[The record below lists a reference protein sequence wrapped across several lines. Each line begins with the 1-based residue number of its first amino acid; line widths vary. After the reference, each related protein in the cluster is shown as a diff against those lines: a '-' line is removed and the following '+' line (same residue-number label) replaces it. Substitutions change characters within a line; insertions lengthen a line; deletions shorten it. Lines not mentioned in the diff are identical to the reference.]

1 MGTNTNNRFSV
12 THVLFRKGEGCQRG
26 VASVQAVGWGPE
38 RPVVT
43 ILTSPTAAEGIVN
56 ETALLISVCN
66 SRGRD
71 REQRQGKEPA
81 TAGQDKGLFS

>member
-1 MGTNTNNRFSV
+1 MSRLWVG
-12 THVLFRKGEGCQRG
+12 GQR
-26 VASVQAVGWGPE
+26 E
-38 RPVVT
+38 PVVT

-56 ETALLISVCN
+56 ETALLISVCY